1 MERNTTDIVSSEPAD
16 RKVQLSV
23 SLPRR
28 VFDDLFGVSD
38 ERGDQYDIG
47 VLVEEAVRRQFSAGS
62 MARIE
67 RKLDYLLAVLEAPNP
82 HTRENPPENKI
93 LSEDE
98 SNRRRF
104 AEAFD
109 RAETEDVFSEHEQV
123 NVFDSDYTINPRN
136 ASETRQLVCSVS
148 LEVKDLVEEHAD
160 GPRKQGRVVSQA
172 VARLLYEG
180 TWAHRIEKKI
190 ELGLGEAG
198 EPVPDPSEWAQQ
210 RLQRHDGDDYD
221 EMYADTLESPEDLD
235 VDRLTMDDTTVLSE
249 GDVKELIQNERVKQ
263 TPSHRRPLIMAMM
276 RRNERAW
283 WPRNQ
288 IKMWSQDV
296 FGMTS
301 RTAAKDFREIEEW
314 CRDDNV
320 WGSSPLREAI
330 QTAEEHPSIDKPQ
343 IIDWQNV
350 FDVEPAVMYD
360 ADDADKLERVEDL
373 QDVVE
378 EASSG
383 VPQTRQALQIVESH
397 LDTLHSQYSPDEGG
411 DDE

>member
-1 MERNTTDIVSSEPAD
+1 MEKDTTNIVSSEPTD
-16 RKVQLSV
+16 GKVQLSA

-28 VFDDLFGVSD
+28 VFDDLMEVSD
-38 ERGDQYDIG
+38 ERGDQYDVG
-47 VLVEEAVRRQFSAGS
+47 VLVEEAIRRQFSAGS

-82 HTRENPPENKI
+82 HTREKPPENKI

-109 RAETEDVFSEHEQV
+109 RAETEDVFSEHEQID
-123 NVFDSDYTINPRN
+123 VFGSDYTINPRN
-136 ASETRQLVCSVS
+136 ASETRQLACNVS
-148 LEVKDLVEEHAD
+148 QEVKDLIEKHANS
-160 GPRKQGRVVSQA
+160 PRKQGRVVSEA

-190 ELGLGEAG
+190 ELGLGEVG
-198 EPVPDPSEWAQQ
+198 EPVPDPSEWSQQ

-235 VDRLTMDDTTVLSE
+235 LDRLTMDDTMTLE
-249 GDVKELIQNERVKQ
+249 KGEVKELIQNDRVKQ

-276 RRNERAW
+276 RRNELMW
-283 WPRNQ
+283 WPRSQ
-288 IKMWSQDV
+288 IKKWSREL
-296 FGMTS
+296 FGMTA
-301 RTAAKDFREIEEW
+301 RTATKDFKEIEKW
-314 CRDDNV
+314 CRNDDI
-320 WGSSPLREAI
+320 WGSSPLLDAI
-330 QTAEEHPSIDKPQ
+330 QTAEESPSIDKPEM
-343 IIDWQNV
+343 IDWENV
-350 FDVEPAVMYD
+350 FDEKPSVMYD
-360 ADDADKLERVEDL
+360 ADDEDKLERVEYL
-373 QDVVE
+373 QDVAE

-383 VPQTRQALQIVESH
+383 VPQTRRAIEIVETH
-397 LDTLHSQYSPDEGG
+397 LDTLHSRYSSDEGG